1 MSTTA
6 RRVIRA
12 VAAAVVIPAVP
23 MTAAASS
30 AGPAAAGWQPQIV
43 AAAPDG
49 SPAGASRYVISPS
62 FEQSEAA
69 LSRLVA
75 ARTAARTLPPGVGAE
90 QGLQV
95 KTILA
100 ERAISDRFPDITR
113 IGGVRQDSLR
123 WHPEGLAIDVMIPD
137 YATPAGRQLGDR
149 VVAFAFQNAE
159 QFGLEHV
166 IWQRTY
172 YPVSGQPRL
181 MADLGDDDANH
192 YTHVHIATS
201 GGGYPLGASSYLG

>member
-1 MSTTA
+1 M
-6 RRVIRA
+6 
-12 VAAAVVIPAVP
+12 VAIPAS
-23 MTAAASS
+23 ALIAS
-30 AGPAAAGWQPQIV
+30 AGPDSATWQPQVV

-49 SPAGASRYVISPS
+49 PGARGVASRYVVSPS

-69 LSRLVA
+69 LNTLVA
-75 ARTAARTLPPGVGAE
+75 ARTAARTLPPGVGIE

-100 ERAISDRFPDITR
+100 ERAISARFRDITR

-123 WHPEGLAIDVMIPD
+123 WHPEGLAIDVMIPE
-137 YATPAGRQLGDR
+137 YTTPAGKQLGDR
-149 VVAFAFQNAE
+149 VVAFVFQNAA

-172 YPVSGQPRL
+172 YPVSGQPSL

-192 YTHVHIATS
+192 YTHVHIATT
-201 GGGYPLGASSYLG
+201 GGGYPIGDDSYLR